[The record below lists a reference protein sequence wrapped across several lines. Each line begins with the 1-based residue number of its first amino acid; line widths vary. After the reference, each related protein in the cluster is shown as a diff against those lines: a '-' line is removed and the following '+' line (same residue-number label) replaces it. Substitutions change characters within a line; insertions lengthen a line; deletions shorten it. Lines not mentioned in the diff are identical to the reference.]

1 VKTYKLLAL
10 LAAFLLTS
18 AESIA
23 LDHLFTH
30 APGRTVAA
38 EQPIAPRR
46 GWCCSGARLS
56 RPRRPHRM

>member
-10 LAAFLLTS
+10 FAAFLLTS

-38 EQPIAPRR
+38 EQPPV
-46 GWCCSGARLS
+46 ARQD
-56 RPRRPHRM
+56 

>member
-10 LAAFLLTS
+10 VAAFLLTS

-38 EQPIAPRR
+38 EQPIAPRQN
-46 GWCCSGARLS
+46 
-56 RPRRPHRM
+56 